1 MGCSSSSSK
10 AAAAPKANPK
20 EENTLAFGAS
30 TADAKK
36 LSDYAK
42 LLASSDPDDV
52 KAALKGLSAESR
64 SMLEAIVN
72 PVAEANEGK
81 APSDEIVQS
90 QKKDEQVDAD
100 ADQKNGVV
108 EENAVAALAE
118 ETDNKVA
125 NKSGSGWLC
134 CA

>member
-10 AAAAPKANPK
+10 AAAAPKANSK
-20 EENTLAFGAS
+20 EENTLAFGGAS
-30 TADAKK
+30 AADAKK

-42 LLASSDPDDV
+42 LLVSSDPDDV
-52 KAALKGLSAESR
+52 KAALQGLSDESR
-64 SMLEAIVN
+64 RMLEAIVN

-81 APSDEIVQS
+81 AASDEIVQS
-90 QKKDEQVDAD
+90 QKKDDQGDAD
-100 ADQKNGVV
+100 ADQKNGAV
-108 EENAVAALAE
+108 EENAVAALTE

-125 NKSGSGWLC
+125 NKSGGWLC